1 LNGMQTGVS
10 VPGGVFYRDVPPGTY
25 IIAPWSQGDFPNA
38 AKTVVLRSGDTFY
51 AKVLSLRAWQSGGG
65 TRFQRDTFIVVLID
79 PAQAQRELA
88 NMRYVQPLTGAA
100 LHAAPS
106 VAPRADAPD
115 SARGV
120 AMRRIAQHLLPLL
133 LISLANCAGARGPL
147 YPEMASTI
155 PPLAADRA
163 RIYFYRDY
171 EPYES
176 LSQASL
182 YLNGAPVGVSV
193 SGGFFYRDV
202 TPATYAIAVWTQK
215 DLPDAS
221 KTARLRAGDTIYA
234 KVESFRGWED
244 GGGDS
249 NFARD
254 TFIVRLIEP
263 VQAQRELARMHYIPP
278 EKTVVRPTGS
288 AAGAQPPWRG
298 SPG

>member
-1 LNGMQTGVS
+1 MRN
-10 VPGGVFYRDVPPGTY
+10 
-25 IIAPWSQGDFPNA
+25 
-38 AKTVVLRSGDTFY
+38 LRH
-51 AKVLSLRAWQSGGG
+51 
-65 TRFQRDTFIVVLID
+65 
-79 PAQAQRELA
+79 LA
-88 NMRYVQPLTGAA
+88 GA
-100 LHAAPS
+100 
-106 VAPRADAPD
+106 
-115 SARGV
+115 
-120 AMRRIAQHLLPLL
+120 LL
-133 LISLANCAGARGPL
+133 LALSACAGPSGPL
-147 YPEMASTI
+147 FPEVAGTI

-215 DLPDAS
+215 DFPNAS
-221 KTARLRAGDTIYA
+221 KALGLRAGDTIYA

-254 TFIVRLIEP
+254 TFVVMIIDP
-263 VQAQRELARMHYIPP
+263 AQAQRELANMRYVHA
-278 EKTVVRPTGS
+278 EEG
-288 AAGAQPPWRG
+288 
-298 SPG
+298 PG